1 MSPSRARARII
12 PRGPNPSPL
21 GGIARMPAK
30 KSPDPFGEVRA
41 QTLRHRAQ
49 HGCGAYPFADGSILG
64 VIAAAVAAKRVLE
77 LGCALGY
84 TALWFAHG
92 AKGATIDTSSNLHF
106 RDAETRAYR
115 HLLFAGDAWLT
126 AAIADGDTAMSV
138 RLSRHGLHGCFRGC
152 GRSSYSPSGRKHD
165 VDPGRPASA
174 LRSGGAYLRAAVL
187 VGLSAQQFAQD
198 RRGQAAGNRPAG
210 AELAAA
216 GGPD

>member
-41 QTLRHRAQ
+41 QTLLHRAQ
-49 HGCGAYPFADGSILG
+49 HGCGAYPFEDGAILG

-92 AKGATIDTSSNLHF
+92 AKDAKVDTIELDVEH
-106 RDAETRAYR
+106 
-115 HLLFAGDAWLT
+115 
-126 AAIADGDTAMSV
+126 V
-138 RLSRHGLHGCFRGC
+138 RLARENFSAFGVADRITVHQGEFTGVLPKLAGGYDLALFDGF
-152 GRSSYSPSGRKHD
+152 SPTPD
-165 VDPGRPASA
+165 YLSA
-174 LRSGGAYLRAAVL
+174 LQKLIR
-187 VGLSAQQFAQD
+187 
-198 RRGQAAGNRPAG
+198 
-210 AELAAA
+210 
-216 GGPD
+216 